1 MMPRRITP
9 ARGSGY
15 RRPACSG
22 VVVVLAALAAVGCT
36 EGEATGDG
44 VTMRVDTLDG
54 VVHIRHTGDT
64 PGVRMASVVAV
75 GEAGGLEE
83 ASPAEFGRVRSVMAD
98 ADGRFY
104 VADALAMEVR
114 VFDRDGRF
122 LHNLGRRGSGP
133 GEFEGLHGVAWLS
146 ADTMVAVDYGNAR
159 LALMDRAG
167 NHLGQ
172 WPWMRATG
180 PVRFYFPVAPGQFYA
195 QGLRSTGDSDDGRR
209 RVEPVWVRYGVDGP
223 IDTLGIPT
231 RDTPAPGSGVI
242 CRGEGLGFFTNPHG
256 DRLLT
261 TPAPH
266 GERIVA
272 MAAEYRLA
280 FLDAAG
286 DTIRVLTRDA
296 DPPPLTDEVW
306 RETDESY
313 AAFRQQWRGAACEGE
328 IRRPR
333 HRPILRDIAFAHDG
347 RLMVELNTSDGLAL
361 DVYDSEWRWTA
372 TLQLPD
378 RDTSVPIFLRG
389 DQLYLVA
396 RDSLGV
402 QRVEGYRVGTEP

>member
-1 MMPRRITP
+1 MPTRGAGPRRP
-9 ARGSGY
+9 
-15 RRPACSG
+15 RRLRAL
-22 VVVVLAALAAVGCT
+22 VALAAMATVGCAGG
-36 EGEATGDG
+36 EPAGREATL
-44 VTMRVDTLDG
+44 RVDTLDG
-54 VVHIRHTGDT
+54 VVHFRHTGDA
-64 PGVRMASVVAV
+64 PLVRVASVVAV
-75 GEAGGLEE
+75 GEAGGLDE
-83 ASPAEFGRVRSVMAD
+83 AAPAEFGRVRSVVAD

-104 VADALAMEVR
+104 VADALALEVR

-122 LHNLGRRGSGP
+122 LHALGRKGSGP

-159 LALMDRAG
+159 LTLMDRAG
-167 NHLGQ
+167 DHLGH

-180 PVRFYFPVAPGQFYA
+180 PVRFYIPVAPGQLYA
-195 QGLRSTGDSDDGRR
+195 QGVRAVGESGDGRQ
-209 RVEPVWVRYGVDGP
+209 RVEPVWVRYGIEGP

-231 RDTPAPGSGVI
+231 RDAPVPGSGVI
-242 CRGEGLGFFTNPHG
+242 CRGEGLGVFSNPHG

-272 MAAEYRLA
+272 MASEYRLA
-280 FLDAAG
+280 FLDRAG
-286 DTIRVLTRDA
+286 DTIRVVTRAA

-306 RETDESY
+306 RETDEGY

-333 HRPILRDIAFAHDG
+333 HRQILRDIAFDHDG
-347 RLMVELNTSDGLAL
+347 RLMVELNTSDGPAL
-361 DVYDSEWRWTA
+361 DVYDTDWRWTA

-378 RDTSVPIFLRG
+378 RDTTVPLFLRG
-389 DQLYLVA
+389 DKLYLVS

-402 QRVEGYRVGTEP
+402 QRVEGYRVGTEPWS